1 MKTFQESLAKRMEN
15 ANFRR
20 EYEAIQP
27 EIDVIRA
34 SIDARKGQGAAQR
47 ELVTQTSIAQ
57 A

>member
-1 MKTFQESLAKRMEN
+1 MRTFQESLDKRMEN

-27 EIDVIRA
+27 EMDVIRA
-34 SIDARKGQGAAQR
+34 SIDARKGQGAPQR
-47 ELVTQTSIAQ
+47 ELVTQASIAQ